1 MLERFDTGQFFK
13 IRLSAAATSTRH
25 WQPKAAAS
33 ATHNLLPIRKY
44 KEKTHPT
51 DITFFEFA
59 RGTGRNRRVANCG
72 PTSPKSGGAEGR
84 LSIARTDFGEI
95 GLRFYVTLTV
105 QIKIS
110 QNFRFGWTDAVLP
123 EWYCWSVPIRA

>member
-72 PTSPKSGGAEGR
+72 PTSPKSGGGR
-84 LSIARTDFGEI
+84 TAINCSH
-95 GLRFYVTLTV
+95 RFRRNR
-105 QIKIS
+105 S
-110 QNFRFGWTDAVLP
+110 AVLRDP
-123 EWYCWSVPIRA
+123 DCADQDFAEFPIRLDRRCPT